1 MDGMK
6 GWPMSPT
13 SACAGS
19 IPIPLRLGESRS
31 LANYAKVLNRSVYFW
46 IVARSLLAALIVTA
60 AALALGFPY
69 A

>member
-1 MDGMK
+1 MRK
-6 GWPMSPT
+6 G
-13 SACAGS
+13 
-19 IPIPLRLGESRS
+19 IEVEVNL
-31 LANYAKVLNRSVYFW
+31 W